1 MENKWIPRLGHHC
14 VPGVG
19 LEAKYPQTP
28 LQFPALRGKASSLQY
43 LYLPP
48 PPLPACEREGGQVG
62 LPAASA
68 LSLLIGSRATFA
80 MELPQAQ
87 PQLCQVQ
94 MAAARAGWTSNC
106 PWPGEALGD
115 LRPGQD
121 TAIPDKFFHVLFDE
135 KGAVFSARGQRRV
148 FQCFLAADPAA
159 LWLPGALAN
168 GRRVELMG
176 LLATASP

>member
-1 MENKWIPRLGHHC
+1 MENKWIPRLEHHC

-19 LEAKYPQTP
+19 LYAKYPQTP
-28 LQFPALRGKASSLQY
+28 LQFSALRGKAPSLQY
-43 LYLPP
+43 LY
-48 PPLPACEREGGQVG
+48 PPLAPSPHVRGKVG
-62 LPAASA
+62 RLA

-80 MELPQAQ
+80 LELPQAQ

-115 LRPGQD
+115 LHPGQD
-121 TAIPDKFFHVLFDE
+121 AAIPDKFFHVLFDE

-168 GRRVELMG
+168 GRRVELMD